1 MIPKFEVGK
10 WVELVPGD
18 IMTYP
23 DPSKRFEAIFEDGA
37 IYPSC
42 PKYNRAFA
50 VRTGLTSVNL
60 MLFEKHVPI
69 TRILLWRY
77 AEVRR

>member
-10 WVELVPGD
+10 WNELVPED
-18 IMTYP
+18 VTTFP
-23 DPSKRFEAIFEDGA
+23 DPGKRFEAIFEDGA
-37 IYPSC
+37 IFPAC

-50 VRTGLTSVNL
+50 VRTRLSSVNL

-69 TRILLWRY
+69 TKILLWRY
-77 AEVRR
+77 AGVVR

>member
-1 MIPKFEVGK
+1 MIPKFDVGK
-10 WVELVPGD
+10 WTELEPGNV
-18 IMTYP
+18 MTYP
-23 DPSKRFEAIFEDGA
+23 DPGKRLEAIFEDSA
-37 IYPSC
+37 IFPSC

-69 TRILLWRY
+69 TKILLWRY
-77 AEVRR
+77 AGVTR

>member
-10 WVELVPGD
+10 WTELVPGD

-23 DPSKRFEAIFEDGA
+23 DPGKRFEAIFEDSA
-37 IYPSC
+37 IFPSC

-50 VRTGLTSVNL
+50 VRTGLSSVNL

-77 AEVRR
+77 AGVTR

>member
-10 WVELVPGD
+10 WTELVPGD
-18 IMTYP
+18 VMTYP
-23 DPSKRFEAIFEDGA
+23 DPGKRFEAIFEDGA
-37 IYPSC
+37 IFSSC

-50 VRTGLTSVNL
+50 VRTGLSSVNL

-69 TRILLWRY
+69 TKILLWRF